1 MTYSLNSWIKETEKK
16 TKIKLDSYYI
26 SVVYLGIIMRLQ
38 MKNTVIFDLD
48 GTLADIDIR
57 RDKSLKPNGKLDWEI
72 FAAPNSIM
80 DWDTPNEP
88 VIKMAQMFAKE
99 GFKIVIFS
107 GRNDRGFVATNHW
120 LTKHNVPFDLLVLRP
135 DKFKANSWPIA
146 DGNPATDEMRFM
158 PDEILKKKMLD
169 TFVDIDDVFLVVDDR
184 DKVVKMWR
192 DLGLNTFQVAP
203 GDF

>member
-1 MTYSLNSWIKETEKK
+1 MKK
-16 TKIKLDSYYI
+16 
-26 SVVYLGIIMRLQ
+26 
-38 MKNTVIFDLD
+38 TVIFDLD
-48 GTLADIDIR
+48 GTLANIDVR
-57 RDKSLKPNGKLDWEI
+57 REKSLKPNGKLDWEI
-72 FAAPNSIM
+72 FAAPKSIM
-80 DWDTPNEP
+80 DWDEPNWP
-88 VIKMAQMFAKE
+88 VIKMAQLFNHD
-99 GFKIVIFS
+99 GFNIVIFS
-107 GRNDRGFVATNHW
+107 GRNDRSFVATKHW
-120 LTKHNVPFDLLVLRP
+120 LELNQVPHDLLVMRP
-135 DKFKANSWPIA
+135 DKFKDNSWPIA

>member
-1 MTYSLNSWIKETEKK
+1 MELK
-16 TKIKLDSYYI
+16 
-26 SVVYLGIIMRLQ
+26 

-48 GTLADIDIR
+48 GTLANIDVR
-57 RDKSLKPNGKLDWEI
+57 RDKSLKPNGKLNWDI
-72 FAAPNSIM
+72 FAAPNSILN
-80 DWDTPNEP
+80 WDKPNAP
-88 VIKMAQMFAKE
+88 VIKMAQMFKAD

-107 GRNDRGFVATNHW
+107 GRNDRGFDATVQW
-120 LTKHNVPFDLLVLRP
+120 LDNNDVPFDLLVMRP
-135 DKFKANSWPIA
+135 DKFKDKSWPIA
-146 DGNPATDEMRFM
+146 DGNPATSDMRFM

-169 TFVDIDDVFLVVDDR
+169 TFVDINDVFLVVDDR

>member
-1 MTYSLNSWIKETEKK
+1 MSKK
-16 TKIKLDSYYI
+16 
-26 SVVYLGIIMRLQ
+26 
-38 MKNTVIFDLD
+38 TVIFDLD
-48 GTLADIDIR
+48 GTLANIDVR
-57 RDKSLKPNGKLDWEI
+57 RDKSMKPNGKLDWEI
-72 FAAPNSIM
+72 FAAPNSIKN
-80 DWDTPNEP
+80 WDTPNEP
-88 VIKMAQMFAKE
+88 VIKMAQMFHQD

-107 GRNDRGFVATNHW
+107 GRNDRGFDATVDW
-120 LTKHNVPFDLLVLRP
+120 LVWWDVPFDLLVMRP
-135 DKFKANSWPIA
+135 DKFKDKSWPIA
-146 DGNPATDEMRFM
+146 DGNPATFDMRFM